1 MAERRADI
9 SPRDP
14 VALVEEAKERWRP
27 IKTYCLFSG
36 GNDSAVLAHRCR
48 EHYDAL
54 FYIDTGT
61 AVPSTTEPEIVGVED
76 HVRSY
81 ARWLGKPLEIRRS
94 GDAYRTMVLGDE
106 LWWRRYRIRAARERR
121 PFSIEQMIAED
132 RRAGRV
138 SSRDYGQAPYGF
150 PGKGQ
155 HGKAYSRLKE
165 RRIEELLRQT
175 KQGHPRRSAVLFLSG
190 IRRAE
195 SRRRAKREPFTE
207 RGSAKFCNPLID
219 WTATEVAEHRRRF
232 ELPVSDVAALLHR
245 SGECNCGAFA
255 RAEEERKTMR
265 AFWPQ
270 WWAETIE
277 SLETEAEARGIRWC
291 RWGGYDLNGNQAAGS
306 GAGAG
311 LLCANCAAASDSAAP
326 SRGGA
331 LPRRPLRRGCA
342 PRSTGRG
349 DG

>member
-1 MAERRADI
+1 MARSRGKARSAEAPLDPI
-9 SPRDP
+9 S
-14 VALVEEAKERWRP
+14 LIETAKSRWQP

-48 EHYDAL
+48 HHYDAL

-61 AVPSTTEPEIVGVED
+61 AVPSTTDPEIVGVED
-76 HVRSY
+76 HVRSF
-81 ARWLGKPLEIRRS
+81 AEWLGKPLEIRRS

-106 LWWRRYRIRAARERR
+106 LWWRRYRIRAAQKRR
-121 PFSIEQMIAED
+121 PFSIEQMVAED
-132 RRAGRV
+132 GRAGRV

-195 SRRRAKREPFTE
+195 SRRRSKREPFTE

-219 WTATEVAEHRRRF
+219 WTAVEVAEYRRRF
-232 ELPVSDVAALLHR
+232 KLPVSDVAALLHR

-265 AFWPQ
+265 AFWPR

-277 SLETEAEARGIRWC
+277 ALETEAEARGIRWC

-311 LLCANCAAASDSAAP
+311 LLCANCAASGAGPSERAS
-326 SRGGA
+326 SR
-331 LPRRPLRRGCA
+331 PRIRRGCGSRSA
-342 PRSTGRG
+342 GSTG
-349 DG
+349 